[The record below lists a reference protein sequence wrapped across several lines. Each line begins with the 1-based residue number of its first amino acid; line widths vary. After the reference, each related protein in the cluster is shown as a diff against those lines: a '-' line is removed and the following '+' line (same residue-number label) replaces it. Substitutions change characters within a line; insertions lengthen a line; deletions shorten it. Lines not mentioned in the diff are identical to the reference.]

1 MIKRIFFIVALGFLS
16 LPFSG
21 QAQSVLGQNLNFN
34 IESSY
39 DLNQRTEIT
48 AVLIKLS
55 PTAYWY
61 ADNAW
66 WSSLNSEQQGEVEGS
81 LISLTTEFEEKIHP
95 VLTRTFG
102 SEWTPGIDKD
112 TRITI
117 LFHPMK
123 KGTGGYTDTADEYP
137 KVQIPE
143 SNERE
148 MIYLNAQYINTA
160 YIESFLA
167 HEFVHLI
174 TFNQKNK
181 PYNVLEDT
189 WLNEARA
196 EYAATLLGYDENY
209 EGSNLQRRVKDFLD
223 KPSDSLTEWRD
234 LPADYG
240 VANLFIQYLV
250 DHYGGEILSESLKL
264 KQTGIKSINAVL
276 LQRGFKENFAQIFN
290 NWTIAILLNDC
301 KISDKYCYF
310 NQNLKDFRITPLIN
324 YLPFIGKST
333 LSVNNATKDWAGNW
347 HKFIGGQGSFNL
359 EFRRGD
365 GMNFQVPYIV
375 QNKAGEYSV
384 GSLDFNSSQSAEIF
398 ISDFGSENISV
409 IIIPI
414 AQNKED
420 NFSGLQ
426 PTRTF
431 SWSASTEEKEE
442 IIIPSLSPLPKPI
455 FQMTRVEILA
465 RIAEIQ
471 QVIVGLQK
479 LIIEMG
485 VEFSCQGITQ
495 NLAFGISD
503 NAQVKCLQEFL
514 KSQGSLIYPEGIVN
528 GNFFSLTQQAVIRF
542 QEKYAS
548 EILAPVGLIKGTG
561 FVGQSTRAKIN
572 EMLSR

>member
-16 LPFSG
+16 WPFSG

-39 DLNQRTEIT
+39 DLDQRTEIT